1 MSCCNTS
8 GFLTPDQIMLI
19 AQNNKAIYE
28 EICKIQQAILDFIAC
43 QGATSNTLY
52 VYGDTPMTFYSTITN
67 LVLAAGGSGY
77 ENFNAT
83 ITISHDV
90 GVNAQADLIIENGVI
105 ENVNILNSGNGYDTL
120 TPVTYTIDHPYGQG
134 AEIEFVIS
142 GDAIISA
149 NVING
154 GTGYNE
160 LVPTLAIVGAP
171 GTGASGTFSV
181 NPSTFAIEN
190 LQLTN
195 GGINYPVTTYA
206 TIVPA
211 NTGLGNGAVI
221 AVQTRQNTYGTNPVA
236 YFNQFTG
243 VTDNVL
249 IQSQLDQVK
258 SYFTNL
264 GYAIDILVNTAT
276 TNTIMWK
283 VSF

>member
-28 EICKIQQAILDFIAC
+28 EICKIQQAILDFVAC

-52 VYGDTPMTFYSTITN
+52 IGGDTPMTFYSTITN
-67 LVLAAGGSGY
+67 LILSAGGSGY

-83 ITISHDV
+83 ISISHDT
-90 GVNAQADLIIENGVI
+90 GVDATAELVIVDGVI
-105 ENVNILNSGNGYDTL
+105 DSVNILNPGSGYNDI
-120 TPVTYTIDHPYGQG
+120 TPITYTINHPYGEN
-134 AEIEFVIS
+134 AVIEF
-142 GDAIISA
+142 ALSA
-149 NVING
+149 DTIGSATVING

-160 LVPTLAIVGAP
+160 LYPTLAIVGAP

-181 NPSTFAIEN
+181 NGTTFAIEN
-190 LQLTN
+190 LQLVS
-195 GGINYPVTTYA
+195 GGINYPANTTA
-206 TIVPA
+206 SIVPA
-211 NTGLGNGAVI
+211 NTGRVNGAI
-221 AVQTRQNTYGTNPVA
+221 ISVQTRQNTYGTNPVA

-258 SYFTNL
+258 SYFSNL
-264 GYAIDILVNTAT
+264 GYAIDILVNPTT

-283 VSF
+283 LSF